1 MIKWP
6 WKATQPSQPQAD
18 TQAQWQ
24 DALAIPLLSPLNE
37 QEQQR
42 LVAVAGQILQQK
54 RIVPLQGLQLTSQMQ
69 ARIALLFALPVLELG
84 AECLD
89 GFNEILL
96 YPTPFVVED
105 EWQDEI
111 GLVHSGPVVQSG
123 QSWEQGP
130 IVLNWQDVQDS
141 FDLSGFNLVIHEAV
155 HKLDMRNGGVATGV
169 PPIPLREVAAWEHDL
184 HAAMESLQDEIDM
197 VGEEAAS
204 MDAYAATDAAEC
216 FAVLSEYFFSAPE
229 LLAERFPAL
238 YQHFCRF
245 YRQIRWRACYA
256 ARRRT
261 TRNGLIDGHIA
272 QIPSS
277 RTTQGNLALTHP
289 GPLDMMRPVH
299 TIPL

>member
-1 MIKWP
+1 M
-6 WKATQPSQPQAD
+6 AVESDSTLSTRAD

-111 GLVHSGPVVQSG
+111 GRCTRGRWCSPAKAGNRGRSCSTGKTCRTLSIFPVSI
-123 QSWEQGP
+123 W
-130 IVLNWQDVQDS
+130 
-141 FDLSGFNLVIHEAV
+141 
-155 HKLDMRNGGVATGV
+155 
-169 PPIPLREVAAWEHDL
+169 
-184 HAAMESLQDEIDM
+184 
-197 VGEEAAS
+197 
-204 MDAYAATDAAEC
+204 
-216 FAVLSEYFFSAPE
+216 
-229 LLAERFPAL
+229 
-238 YQHFCRF
+238 
-245 YRQIRWRACYA
+245 
-256 ARRRT
+256 
-261 TRNGLIDGHIA
+261 
-272 QIPSS
+272 
-277 RTTQGNLALTHP
+277 
-289 GPLDMMRPVH
+289 
-299 TIPL
+299 

>member
-229 LLAERFPAL
+229 LLAERFPSL

-245 YRQIRWRACYA
+245 YRQDPL
-256 ARRRT
+256 ARLLRSQAE
-261 TRNGLIDGHIA
+261 NDA
-272 QIPSS
+272 QW
-277 RTTQGNLALTHP
+277 A
-289 GPLDMMRPVH
+289 D
-299 TIPL
+299 

>member
-42 LVAVAGQILQQK
+42 LVAVAGQILQQSASCRCRGCSSPRK
-54 RIVPLQGLQLTSQMQ
+54 CRRASPCCSPCRCWNS
-69 ARIALLFALPVLELG
+69 ARSASTASTKFCSTP
-84 AECLD
+84 
-89 GFNEILL
+89 
-96 YPTPFVVED
+96 PFVVED

-245 YRQIRWRACYA
+245 YRQDPL
-256 ARRRT
+256 ARLLRSQAE
-261 TRNGLIDGHIA
+261 NDA
-272 QIPSS
+272 QW
-277 RTTQGNLALTHP
+277 A
-289 GPLDMMRPVH
+289 D
-299 TIPL
+299 

>member
-6 WKATQPSQPQAD
+6 WKTHQPQAE
-18 TQAQWQ
+18 TLAQWQ
-24 DALAIPLLSPLNE
+24 DALAIPLLSPLDE

-42 LVAVAGQILQQK
+42 LIAVAGQILQLK
-54 RIVPLQGLQLTSQMQ
+54 RIVPLQGLVLTSQMQ

-105 EWQDEI
+105 GWQDDF

-155 HKLDMRNGGVATGV
+155 HKLDMRNGGSATGI
-169 PPIPLREVAAWEHDL
+169 PPIPLRDIAAWEHDL
-184 HAAMESLQDEIDM
+184 HAAMENLQDEIDM

-204 MDAYAATDAAEC
+204 MDAYAATDPAEC

-229 LLAERFPAL
+229 LLANRFPLL

-245 YRQIRWRACYA
+245 YKQDPL
-256 ARRRT
+256 ARLQR
-261 TRNGLIDGHIA
+261 LQAEDGA
-272 QIPSS
+272 EQP
-277 RTTQGNLALTHP
+277 
-289 GPLDMMRPVH
+289 
-299 TIPL
+299 

>member
-1 MIKWP
+1 M
-6 WKATQPSQPQAD
+6 
-18 TQAQWQ
+18 
-24 DALAIPLLSPLNE
+24 
-37 QEQQR
+37 
-42 LVAVAGQILQQK
+42 
-54 RIVPLQGLQLTSQMQ
+54 PLQGLQLTSQMQ

-169 PPIPLREVAAWEHDL
+169 PPIRCARWPPGSTICTPRWKA
-184 HAAMESLQDEIDM
+184 
-197 VGEEAAS
+197 
-204 MDAYAATDAAEC
+204 
-216 FAVLSEYFFSAPE
+216 
-229 LLAERFPAL
+229 
-238 YQHFCRF
+238 CR
-245 YRQIRWRACYA
+245 
-256 ARRRT
+256 
-261 TRNGLIDGHIA
+261 TR
-272 QIPSS
+272 
-277 RTTQGNLALTHP
+277 
-289 GPLDMMRPVH
+289 
-299 TIPL
+299 